1 MLKIGDF
8 ANMNNV
14 TVRAL
19 RHYEEIGLLKP
30 ASIDDF
36 TGYRYYAEG
45 QSAEIKV
52 INILKELG
60 FSLAEIGELQKR
72 GFAKD
77 SLIGVMN
84 RKYTQARID
93 IDRAMARSAGLQ
105 KIIEWIRT
113 LPENEKISIRGIGN
127 MEMEDVMGMAAEET
141 HMEKFDEVL
150 AKAGEEGKN
159 IFCLAMDIDGFK
171 AVNDKYGFKAGDA
184 VLDAIARLAIEK
196 LPGGEGLLWC
206 NKSMLERRGGDE
218 YIMTID
224 CDQDEALLTAEAI
237 RKNIAGEDFGY
248 LGIDEKLTVSIGVAN
263 LESHPSNAG
272 ELVHLAETALYL
284 AKHKGRN
291 RVEMYKKEQ
300 E

>member
-1 MLKIGDF
+1 MKIGDF

-36 TGYRYYAEG
+36 TGYRYYEEG
-45 QSAEIKV
+45 QSDEIKV

-60 FSLAEIGELQKR
+60 FSLAEIGELQKQS
-72 GFAKD
+72 FSKD
-77 SLIGVMN
+77 CLIDVMN

-93 IDRAMARSAGLQ
+93 IDRAGARSTGLQ
-105 KIIEWIRT
+105 KIIEWIRA
-113 LPENEKISIRGIGN
+113 LPENEIISIRGIGN

-141 HMEKFDEVL
+141 NMERFAEVL

-159 IFCLAMDIDGFK
+159 ISCLAMDIDRFK
-171 AVNDKYGFKAGDA
+171 ALNDKYGFKTGDA

-196 LPGGEGLLWC
+196 LPGGEGLLWR

-224 CDQDEALLTAEAI
+224 CSPEEALSTAEAI
-237 RKNIAGEDFGY
+237 RKNIYGEDFGY
-248 LGIDEKLTVSIGVAN
+248 LGIDEKVTVSIGVAN
-263 LESHPSNAG
+263 LDSKPLNAG
-272 ELVHLAETALYL
+272 ELIHFAETALYL

-291 RVEMYKKEQ
+291 RVEVYKKE
-300 E
+300 EE

>member
-36 TGYRYYAEG
+36 TGYRYYEEG

-60 FSLAEIGELQKR
+60 FSLAEIQELQKQS
-72 GFAKD
+72 FSKD
-77 SLIGVMN
+77 YLVGVMN

-93 IDRAMARSAGLQ
+93 IDRVGARSAGLQ

-113 LPENEKISIRGIGN
+113 LPENEKISIRGIWN

-141 HMEKFDEVL
+141 NMERFAGVL

-159 IFCLAMDIDGFK
+159 ISCLAMDIDRFK
-171 AVNDKYGFKAGDA
+171 AVNDKYGFKTGDA

-224 CDQDEALLTAEAI
+224 CSPEEALSTAKAI
-237 RKNIAGEDFGY
+237 CKNISGEDFGY
-248 LGIDEKLTVSIGVAN
+248 LGIDEKVTVSIGVAN
-263 LESHPSNAG
+263 LDSKPLNAG
-272 ELVHLAETALYL
+272 ELIHFAETALYL

-291 RVEMYKKEQ
+291 RVEVYKKE
-300 E
+300 EE